1 MARKNGCYDREPL
14 EGRSYP
20 VQVGWSN
27 GPLAPDGTYIRTA
40 IYKDQPFVMKPE
52 CQFSQAPENLDD
64 PTCKGCIRKWVKP
77 DAIQPV

>member
-1 MARKNGCYDREPL
+1 MASKHGCFDREPL

-27 GPLAPDGTYIRTA
+27 GRLDLDGTYIRTA
-40 IYKDQPFVMKPE
+40 IYKNQPFVMKPE
-52 CQFSQAPENLDD
+52 CQYSQLASNMVDSD
-64 PTCKGCIRKWVKP
+64 CQGCIRKWTG